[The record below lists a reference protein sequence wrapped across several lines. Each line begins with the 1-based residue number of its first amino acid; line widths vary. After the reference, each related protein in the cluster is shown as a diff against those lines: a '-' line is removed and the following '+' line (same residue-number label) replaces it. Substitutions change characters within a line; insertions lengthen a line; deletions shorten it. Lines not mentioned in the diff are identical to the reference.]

1 VLFASLRDLQWRRR
15 RFLIGV
21 LAAGLVF
28 ALALVIT
35 GISQSFHNE
44 VWRTINTIDADEWVV
59 SQKASGPFT
68 ATTLLPESYAE
79 DLARQPGVEKASP
92 LLLLRF
98 SVQTS
103 SLHYIGVV
111 GVDPGGVGAPGVHD
125 GRALRGNGEVVADKA
140 LGVGVGKILN
150 IGAQPFRVVGRTD
163 GVTYFAGQP
172 AVFVSLHD
180 AQVIGVEGQP
190 LATAILVRGHAT
202 NLPPGTHLQ
211 SNKEVFTDLRRPMK
225 SAGGTIDMMRILLWI
240 VAAGIIG
247 SILYLQAIERTRDFA
262 VFKATGV
269 TGRALASGLAAQA
282 VVLALLAT
290 AVAILLSIALAP
302 IMPIRAEIPGSAFVL
317 MPVVAIVISVLASL
331 FGLRRAVAV
340 DPALAFSG

>member
-15 RFLIGV
+15 RFFIGV
-21 LAAGLVF
+21 VAAGLVF

-44 VWRTINTIDADEWVV
+44 VWRTINTIDADQWVV

-68 ATTLLPESYAE
+68 ATTLLPATYAA
-79 DLARQPGVEKASP
+79 DVARQPGVEKASP
-92 LLLLRF
+92 LMLLRF

-103 SLHYIGVV
+103 SLRYIGIV
-111 GVDPGGVGAPGVHD
+111 GVEPQGVGAPAVRD
-125 GRALRGNGEVVADKA
+125 GRPLRGNGEVVADKT
-140 LGVGVGKILN
+140 LHVGVGKILT
-150 IGAQPFRVVGRTD
+150 IGGQPFRVVGRTD

-180 AQVIGVEGQP
+180 AQTLAVDGQP
-190 LATAILVRGHAT
+190 LATAIVVRGHVAT
-202 NLPPGTHLQ
+202 PPPGTHVQ
-211 SNKEVFTDLRRPMK
+211 SNQEVFTDLRRPMK

-282 VVLALLAT
+282 IVLALLAT

-302 IMPIRAEIPGSAFVL
+302 IMPIRVEIPTSAFVL
-317 MPVVAIVISVLASL
+317 MPVVAIVISVFASL
-331 FGLRRAVAV
+331 VGLRRAVGV
-340 DPALAFSG
+340 DPALAFG

>member
-1 VLFASLRDLQWRRR
+1 VLFVSLRDLQWRRR

-68 ATTLLPESYAE
+68 ATTLLPSSYAE
-79 DLARQPGVEKASP
+79 NLARQPGVEKASP

-103 SLHYIGVV
+103 SLRYIGVV
-111 GVDPGGVGAPGVHD
+111 GAEPGGVGAPEVLD
-125 GRALRGNGEVVADKA
+125 GRPLRGNGEVVADKA
-140 LGVGVGKILN
+140 LDVGVGKILT
-150 IGAQPFRVVGRTD
+150 IGGQPLRVVGRTD

-180 AQVIGVEGQP
+180 AQNLGVENQP
-190 LATAILVRGHAT
+190 LATAIVVRGHVLT
-202 NLPPGTHLQ
+202 PPPGTHVQ
-211 SNKEVFTDLRRPMK
+211 SNEEVFTDLRRPMK

-247 SILYLQAIERTRDFA
+247 SILYIQAIERTRDFA

-269 TGRALASGLAAQA
+269 SGRALALGLAAQA
-282 VVLALLAT
+282 IVLALLAT
-290 AVAILLSIALAP
+290 AAAILLSIALAP
-302 IMPIRAEIPGSAFVL
+302 IMPIRVEIPGSAFVL